1 MGAMLRKITYWHRM
15 CLDNRGIL
23 FYKPLWGFKVEK
35 VGQTEIK
42 MDYHRKWE
50 GVEKSTDHFFIAI
63 NMIKKRR

>member
-1 MGAMLRKITYWHRM
+1 
-15 CLDNRGIL
+15 
-23 FYKPLWGFKVEK
+23 

-42 MDYHRKWE
+42 MDDHRKWE